1 MVSPK
6 QAAAAAK
13 GTTMR
18 SILKLPKPVI
28 RRLAGK
34 PIVIDGKTLDEEM
47 QLMLRLEKLEGPA
60 VETLPIT
67 RGRKQ
72 VVSSA
77 ALAGGSPSIGA
88 VTDRTID
95 GPGGKLSLRFYT
107 PKGMRG
113 AAPALFFIHGGGWIY
128 GDLDSHDAT
137 CRFLAEEA
145 QVRVIAVDYR
155 LAPEAPFPAAF
166 DDAWAAWQWIVNNA
180 QGLGIDIDRLAIG
193 GDSAG
198 GNLAAV
204 ICQRAVREDFQ
215 APTFQLLIYPA
226 TDFVD
231 DWRTYETFAEGFY
244 LTKAFRDLA
253 RENYLL
259 GNEDLADPRLS
270 PLRNDVKGVAPAYV
284 VTAGFDPLLDEG
296 KAYADKL
303 REAGVPVEYVCEERL
318 IHGFA
323 NLVGA
328 GSSAPKAVRRA
339 AAALQRGLS

>member
-1 MVSPK
+1 MASPK

-13 GTTMR
+13 GITMR
-18 SILKLPKPVI
+18 SIFRLPRPVI

-34 PIVIDGKTLDEEM
+34 PVVIDGKTLDPEM
-47 QLMLRLEKLEGPA
+47 QLVLRLQGIEGPP

-67 RGRKQ
+67 RGRK
-72 VVSSA
+72 VISSSSA
-77 ALAGGSPSIGA
+77 LVGGNPGIGA

-128 GDLDSHDAT
+128 GDLESHDAT
-137 CRFLAEEA
+137 CRVLAEEA
-145 QVRVIAVDYR
+145 QVRVIAIDYR
-155 LAPEAPFPAAF
+155 LAPEAPFPAGF
-166 DDAWAAWQWIVNNA
+166 DDVWAGWQWIVTNA
-180 QGLGIDIDRLAIG
+180 DGLGIDPHRLAVG

-198 GNLAAV
+198 GNLSAIIA
-204 ICQRAVREDFQ
+204 QTAVREGFH

-226 TDFVD
+226 TVFGQPTLS
-231 DWRTYETFAEGFY
+231 RSTFANGFY
-244 LTKAFRDLA
+244 LTKGFMDLA
-253 RENYLL
+253 EENYLL
-259 GNEDLADPRLS
+259 GDEDLADPRLS
-270 PLRNDVKGVAPAYV
+270 PLLNDVAGVAPAYI

-303 REAGVPVEYVCEERL
+303 REAGVPVEYVCEEGL

-328 GSSAPKAVRRA
+328 GSSAPKAVRRMA
-339 AAALQRGLS
+339 VALQRGLS